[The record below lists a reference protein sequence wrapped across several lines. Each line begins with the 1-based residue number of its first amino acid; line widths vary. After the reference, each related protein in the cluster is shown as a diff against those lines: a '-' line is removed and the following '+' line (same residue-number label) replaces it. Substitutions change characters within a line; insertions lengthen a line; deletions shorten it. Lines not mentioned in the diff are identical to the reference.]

1 MGTRVIFYEEIVDDI
16 VQTWDLFDTLFA
28 ERLRIRVYPTQLPF
42 RYPLQ
47 SFLFDPDRPYD
58 RPISALR
65 PDGGI
70 LHPSPPRDPP
80 VPPPFGPSPSHYSL
94 GPDYVEIPMIP
105 PRFYYSPVR
114 DAPVDL
120 VTVKVEPRSPPPAP
134 ADAGVI
140 GEPYDPLYDL
150 AGFID
155 EYYRRPPEAAP
166 DEMADTDTGE
176 DEDPEEVGQ
185 SEDSED
191 ACSDEH
197 SVVSTDTCES
207 RA

>member
-1 MGTRVIFYEEIVDDI
+1 MGTGVIFYEDIANDI

-28 ERLRIRVYPTQLPF
+28 KRLRIRVYPT
-42 RYPLQ
+42 
-47 SFLFDPDRPYD
+47 
-58 RPISALR
+58 
-65 PDGGI
+65 
-70 LHPSPPRDPP
+70 
-80 VPPPFGPSPSHYSL
+80 L

-105 PRFYYSPVR
+105 PRSYYSPVR
-114 DAPVDL
+114 DPPVDL
-120 VTVKVEPRSPPPAP
+120 VTVKVEPRSPPLAP

-166 DEMADTDTGE
+166 APMEEDPVEDPMDTDDGEDEMADTDTGE

-191 ACSDEH
+191 ARSDEH